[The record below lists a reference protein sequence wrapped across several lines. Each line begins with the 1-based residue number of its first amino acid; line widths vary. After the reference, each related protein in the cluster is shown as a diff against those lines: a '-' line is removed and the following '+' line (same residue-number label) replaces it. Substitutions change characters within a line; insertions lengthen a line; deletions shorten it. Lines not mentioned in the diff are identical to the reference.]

1 MQRKRDYSTR
11 RVNPTQALR
20 LGNNKSPPPRPVPRS
35 NPAPPH
41 LPPPPP
47 ARAQVLEEKSTPDG
61 ECLTTELTSECMIV
75 KELLGHLREVLARQ
89 RLKPTLVQLS
99 QAPALTKEAPALMA
113 ALGLTRAAQGY
124 LRCLDLLEE
133 AEATRYRWEWV
144 QVVAWMQAATQ
155 SRDRQVIAEAA
166 TLDGSANQM
175 ELLSGSRAA
184 GRRRPTSKV
193 VVVATSKVE
202 AINRVAFIEALI
214 LTWILQH
221 LMGTFSLET
230 FTLDPTLNPE
240 HAAVQDQHHR
250 DPQARLDLRHRVS
263 KAPLHAS
270 LVKATRLAA

>member
-1 MQRKRDYSTR
+1 
-11 RVNPTQALR
+11 
-20 LGNNKSPPPRPVPRS
+20 
-35 NPAPPH
+35 
-41 LPPPPP
+41 
-47 ARAQVLEEKSTPDG
+47 
-61 ECLTTELTSECMIV
+61 MIV
-75 KELLGHLREVLARQ
+75 KELLGHLRGVLARQ

-133 AEATRYRWEWV
+133 AEATRYRWEWE

-175 ELLSGSRAA
+175 ELLSGSQAA

-193 VVVATSKVE
+193 VVVATSRESVDSKVE
-202 AINRVAFIEALI
+202 AINRVAFMEALI

-221 LMGTFSLET
+221 LMGTSSLET

-240 HAAVQDQHHR
+240 HTAVQDQHHR
-250 DPQARLDLRHRVS
+250 DPRARLDLLHRVS

>member
-1 MQRKRDYSTR
+1 
-11 RVNPTQALR
+11 
-20 LGNNKSPPPRPVPRS
+20 
-35 NPAPPH
+35 
-41 LPPPPP
+41 
-47 ARAQVLEEKSTPDG
+47 
-61 ECLTTELTSECMIV
+61 MIV

-113 ALGLTRAAQGY
+113 ALGLTGAAQGY

-175 ELLSGSRAA
+175 ELLSGSQAA
-184 GRRRPTSKV
+184 GRRRPMSKV

-202 AINRVAFIEALI
+202 AINRVAFMEALI

-230 FTLDPTLNPE
+230 FILDPTLNPE